1 MRRRQAI
8 KRVHQTDPRFNSE
21 LVAKVIRTLM
31 KSGKKT
37 TAERIVYGAIEE
49 VAKETGKDPLEVM
62 DAAINNMKP
71 KVEVKSRRVGGATY
85 PVPVEIRPGRQLAL
99 ALRWMAQYASARR
112 GVPMSSMPTTTPAT
126 SSRSATT
133 PTRWPRPT
141 RPSPTTPSEPRPRVR
156 TKSPRPPRPGAFFVP
171 AWRRPQSGSPRES
184 SQTTAGRSWAR
195 SASS

>member
-8 KRVHQTDPRFNSE
+8 KRTHQTDPRFNSE

-37 TAERIVYGAIEE
+37 TAERIVYGAIDEL
-49 VAKETGKDPLEVM
+49 AKETGKDPLEVM

-99 ALRWMAQYASARR
+99 ALRWMAQFASARR
-112 GVPMSSMPTTTPAT
+112 GVPM
-126 SSRSATT
+126 
-133 PTRWPRPT
+133 PRAVALELIDAYNNT
-141 RPSPTTPSEPRPRVR
+141 GNVLKKRDDTHKMAQANKAR
-156 TKSPRPPRPGAFFVP
+156 SPRGFFV
-171 AWRRPQSGSPRES
+171 RRRGRVARRRDTRTHPVFFR
-184 SQTTAGRSWAR
+184 TRHATAGRGKC
-195 SASS
+195 

>member
-8 KRVHQTDPRFNSE
+8 KRVHMTDPRFNSE
-21 LVAKVIRTLM
+21 LVAKVVRTLM

-49 VAKETGKDPLEVM
+49 LARETGKDPLEVM
-62 DAAINNMKP
+62 DVAINNMKP

-112 GVPMSSMPTTTPAT
+112 GVPMPRAVALEIIDAYNNTGNVLKKRDDTHIRIGPNHP
-126 SSRSATT
+126 SRSLKDLVH
-133 PTRWPRPT
+133 PRKAVGIIKT
-141 RPSPTTPSEPRPRVR
+141 LAVLLIKISLQNLSLIT
-156 TKSPRPPRPGAFFVP
+156 
-171 AWRRPQSGSPRES
+171 
-184 SQTTAGRSWAR
+184 
-195 SASS
+195 